1 MFDVIIIGGGP
12 AGLTAAVYAC
22 RKGLEV
28 LLVTRDIGGQIAK
41 TPEVE
46 NFPGFDLISGTDL
59 SMKLLNQAKK
69 FGATVK
75 FEETKKIKIN
85 PDKTFKINTIKNE
98 YQGKSIII
106 AMGKKPRELGVIGEE
121 RLKGHGVSYCSIC
134 DAPFFKGKTISII
147 GGGNSALE
155 AAASSSKIA
164 KKTYIVHRLD
174 KFQGEAVMAKRVMDD
189 DKIEKIFNAEVAEI
203 IGSDKVEKI
212 KFKDGKEIAT
222 DAVIVEI
229 GYVIDTSL
237 IQGLVE
243 LDDSNQIVVNLRQ
256 ETNVD
261 GIFGAGDITN
271 SAYKQAIIASGDGA
285 KAALSAFDYL
295 EKQNG
300 KRGICNEKRCHT
312 SI

>member
-1 MFDVIIIGGGP
+1 MYDIIILGGGP

-22 RKGLEV
+22 RKGLNT

-69 FGATVK
+69 FGAVVK
-75 FEETKKIKIN
+75 YEETKKILAKKN
-85 PDKTFKINTIKNE
+85 KTFEIKTIKNVYE
-98 YQGKSIII
+98 GKSLII
-106 AMGKKPRELGVIGEE
+106 AMGKKPRELNVPGEE

-134 DAPFFKGKTISII
+134 DAPFFKDKVITIV

-164 KKTYIVHRLD
+164 KKTYIVHRFD
-174 KFQGEAVMAKRVMDD
+174 KFQGEAVMIKRVTDD
-189 DKIEKIFNAEVAEI
+189 PSIEKIFSAEI
-203 IGSDKVEKI
+203 IEIAGKDKVEKI
-212 KFKDGKEIAT
+212 ILKDGGEIST

-229 GYVIDTSL
+229 GYTIDSSL
-237 IQGLVE
+237 IEGVLD
-243 LDDSNQIVVNLRQ
+243 LDDSSQIKTNPRQ
-256 ETNVD
+256 ETSVE

-271 SAYKQAIIASGDGA
+271 SPYKQAIIAAGDGA

-300 KRGICNEKRCHT
+300 KRGICDDKRCHT
-312 SI
+312 SK